1 MMKARTI
8 STLATL
14 ALAGLCACVHGIE
27 PEGPGGEGGSAAV
40 GPGGGGDASTVGVG
54 GSGPATTSAAAT
66 GGSSSVTAA
75 SSTASSGTAASGSA
89 TVASSSA
96 SGSPVMGVSI
106 EYKADNTPTNNS
118 INPHFRVANS
128 GSSPV
133 DLTNI
138 TIRYWYT
145 KETGSMT
152 QVFHCDWAKI
162 DCGNLGGAF
171 TVASGMNADHYL
183 EITFTG
189 GSVAAGDNSGP
200 IQLRFNMQDYAA
212 FDETNDYS
220 YDASKTAFAPW
231 DKVTAYSGGQLIWGT
246 EP

>member
-1 MMKARTI
+1 MMKARRI

-27 PEGPGGEGGSAAV
+27 PEGPGGDGGSAAV
-40 GPGGGGDASTVGVG
+40 GPGGGGDASTVGSG
-54 GSGPATTSAAAT
+54 GSGTATNSAAAT
-66 GGSSSVTAA
+66 GGSSVTAA
-75 SSTASSGTAASGSA
+75 SSTAANGTA

-96 SGSPVMGVSI
+96 SGSPVMGVNI
-106 EYKADNTPTNNS
+106 EYKADNTPSNNS

-128 GSSPV
+128 GSSAV

-171 TVASGMNADHYL
+171 TAASGMNADHYL
-183 EITFTG
+183 EVTFTG
-189 GSVAAGDNSGP
+189 GSVAPGDNSGP
-200 IQLRFNMQDYAA
+200 IQLRFNMSDYAA

>member
-1 MMKARTI
+1 
-8 STLATL
+8 
-14 ALAGLCACVHGIE
+14 
-27 PEGPGGEGGSAAV
+27 
-40 GPGGGGDASTVGVG
+40 
-54 GSGPATTSAAAT
+54 
-66 GGSSSVTAA
+66 
-75 SSTASSGTAASGSA
+75 
-89 TVASSSA
+89 
-96 SGSPVMGVSI
+96 MGVSI
-106 EYKADNTPTNNS
+106 EYKADNTPSNNS

-128 GSSPV
+128 GSSAV
-133 DLTNI
+133 DLTSI

-145 KETGSMT
+145 KETGSMM

-189 GSVAAGDNSGP
+189 GSVAPGEDSGP

-220 YDASKTAFAPW
+220 YDASKTVFAPW